1 MRNVFPPQM
10 SIGQRD
16 IADIKIDVSSRDDI
30 PVILLGLQHIFTT
43 QPLREAVFKILEEVA
58 PTKMD
63 DEGTKIVSIN
73 KGRPGMDQWSIL
85 VLGSLRVGLNT
96 DYDRILELANQH
108 NTLREMLGLGCFDSD
123 KRYCLQTL
131 KDNLKLF
138 TPAIM
143 DRIGVEVIRAGYQ
156 LLDLDI
162 HKLIRA
168 RCDSFVLK
176 TNVHFPTDTSLL
188 HDATRVLIRLC
199 VQWSLQHALP
209 EWRLHKHNLSK
220 FKGLYRKL
228 QKLKHSTSKNEDIK
242 AAKALEIK
250 QAYQDYIDLAGFYL
264 ERTKA
269 SILTLKNDFHIPD
282 VLLTDLRTFS
292 LHAERQ
298 IDQIRRRAIQ
308 GETIPHDEKV
318 LSLFQPHTEWISK
331 GKAGVPVELG
341 LRVCIMEDSHG
352 FILHSQVMQKTTDD
366 KVAVPMVKATQ
377 AKFPSFN
384 ACSFDKG
391 FHSPANQTDLKA
403 VIEQVVLPKK
413 GKLSKAEQER
423 EYAPEFKQ
431 AKKQHSAVESAIN
444 ALEVH
449 GLDKC
454 FDHGIDAFERYVGL
468 AVLSRNIQKLGTI
481 KRDRERLRLL
491 EEQQKLAA

>member
-1 MRNVFPPQM
+1 M
-10 SIGQRD
+10 
-16 IADIKIDVSSRDDI
+16 
-30 PVILLGLQHIFTT
+30 
-43 QPLREAVFKILEEVA
+43 VFKNTPATFDRVIFA
-58 PTKMD
+58 
-63 DEGTKIVSIN
+63 IVGWIISQYDFKVIFVR
-73 KGRPGMDQWSIL
+73 KVDHAFHELRSMTG
-85 VLGSLRVGLNT
+85 VLWTVVQVD

-108 NTLREMLGLGCFDSD
+108 NTLREMLGLSGFNSD
-123 KRYCLQTL
+123 KRYRLQTL
-131 KDNLKLF
+131 KDNIKLF

-143 DRIGVEVIRAGYQ
+143 ERIGAEVIRAGYK
-156 LLDLDI
+156 LLDLDSQA
-162 HKLIRA
+162 LIRG

-176 TNVHFPTDTSLL
+176 THVHFPTDISLL
-188 HDATRVLIRLC
+188 HDATRVLIRIC

-269 SILTLKNDFHIPD
+269 SILTLTTDYKIPD

-318 LSLFQPHTEWISK
+318 LSLFQSHTEWISK

-341 LRVCIMEDSHG
+341 LRVCIMEDSQG
-352 FILHSQVMQKTTDD
+352 FILHSLVMQNTTDD

-468 AVLSRNIQKLGTI
+468 AVLSRNT
-481 KRDRERLRLL
+481 
-491 EEQQKLAA
+491 